1 MLACLLACVCVCL
14 LLSFH
19 SSLIISCH
27 KLFFL
32 IFTAKKNAFPLLS
45 LTRSLS
51 INHLVCSCLNC
62 FCWLL
67 LQLHLHLAR
76 AFASHHSVLP
86 LFLCTIKSYQV
97 MSRLDPRA
105 LSCLFFRS
113 LSLSSLFASASCLF
127 RLRVC
132 VKEPFSFLLF
142 IFIWRTKAVE
152 LMFFFYSNKL

>member
-1 MLACLLACVCVCL
+1 M
-14 LLSFH
+14 LSFH

-27 KLFFL
+27 KLFFFL

-45 LTRSLS
+45 LARSLS

-86 LFLCTIKSYQV
+86 LFLCTIKSDQV
-97 MSRLDPRA
+97 TSRFDPRA
-105 LSCLFFRS
+105 LSCFFFSVALFSLRKRFLS
-113 LSLSSLFASASCLF
+113 LSLACVCKGTVFFSSFYIYLANESSRVNVFFIQINF
-127 RLRVC
+127 RRMGDEIRG
-132 VKEPFSFLLF
+132 K
-142 IFIWRTKAVE
+142 
-152 LMFFFYSNKL
+152 